1 MDVEGV
7 FGDVL
12 GIIFAPDRF
21 YTKDLRDCKKGLLPL
36 VRMRSLF
43 RNNTDMVITILKE
56 LRLGVMISND
66 VIQVP
71 ALLRDFDERISFWD
85 DQKEY
90 AQYAGWR
97 FKLKD
102 ETNIFS
108 PSSFPKL
115 QVQFLEDK
123 KERVQVWTQGLCF
136 TEESV
141 QILVYMDKVKQSVYI
156 LVRSKQMNEKSC
168 YLLRK
173 RVREQIKDVFGECS
187 AGTDYQELILRPG
200 DLKSIKNDFTGYDYK
215 EVLGA
220 HEEKQAMICADGWRT
235 DSIQELL
242 FCNYFEIGERRC
254 NT

>member
-7 FGDVL
+7 LGDVL
-12 GIIFAPDRF
+12 SIIFAPDKF

-36 VRMRSLF
+36 KRMRCLF
-43 RNNTDMVITILKE
+43 GDRTDMVITILKE
-56 LRLGVMISND
+56 LRLGVLIPNN

-71 ALLRDFDERISFWD
+71 ALLRDFDERTSFWD

-115 QVQFLEDK
+115 QVQYLEDK
-123 KERVQVWTQGLCF
+123 KEGIQIWTQGLCF

-141 QILVYMDKVKQSVYI
+141 QILVYMDKVKQSVDI
-156 LVRSKQMNEKSC
+156 LLRSREMNEKAC
-168 YLLRK
+168 YLLRR
-173 RVREQIKDVFGECS
+173 RVREQIKDVFCECS

-200 DLKSIKNDFTGYDYK
+200 DLKSITNDFIGYDYK
-215 EVLGA
+215 EVQGA
-220 HEEKQAMICADGWRT
+220 HEEKKVTIGWHS
-235 DSIQELL
+235 DNIQELL
-242 FCNYFEIGERRC
+242 FCNHLEIGE
-254 NT
+254 